1 MKKKKVLTNKD
12 KEKNSIDE
20 NKEEEK
26 KEDLEINNE
35 LVDNGKF
42 NNDYNEKENIAETEV
57 KYENK
62 TNIVE
67 NIKKQNDIQFN
78 NEQNIIAYKE
88 KEKEKINEYKEEEIT
103 KNNEKNNTNIN
114 HENKDEIINNK
125 EIIFENEDIEKY
137 NFSLN
142 MNIEYFLED

>member
-1 MKKKKVLTNKD
+1 M
-12 KEKNSIDE
+12 I
-20 NKEEEK
+20 
-26 KEDLEINNE
+26 
-35 LVDNGKF
+35 DNGKF